1 MLLYYITDRTQF
13 PGTEPQ
19 KRERLLATA
28 QAAARAGVEF
38 IQLREK
44 DLTGRELEAL
54 AGDLTKTLQSFP
66 KTLLLINSRTDIAIA
81 AGAHGVHLPANDI
94 SADEVRTIFT
104 KAGVQHPII
113 AVSCHTF
120 AEIEQAESHG
130 ADFAVFGPVFEKEGE
145 EISAA
150 GLATLHLVCNRPP
163 AASVRMPVLALGG
176 VTLEN
181 ASACLAGG
189 AAGLASIRLF
199 QVGNL
204 EQVVK
209 QLRTLEKNNKPG
221 KERAAHLYRLLK
233 FPETPEDKEQ
243 H

>member
-13 PGTEPQ
+13 PGTETQ

-163 AASVRMPVLALGG
+163 AASVRIPVLALGG

-181 ASACLAGG
+181 ASACVASG
-189 AAGLASIRLF
+189 AAGIAGIRLF
-199 QVGNL
+199 QSGDVDN
-204 EQVVK
+204 VVQ
-209 QLRTLEKNNKPG
+209 QLRELEENADLH
-221 KERAAHLYRLLK
+221 KEDDKKTYHL
-233 FPETPEDKEQ
+233 
-243 H
+243 